1 MRPLIYI
8 IIILLTPAIWSC
20 RSTRY
25 VPVESQIL
33 IKDSVNIRD
42 SIITKEVINKKD
54 SIVMRDSFVT
64 VVDNEG
70 NVLRTELY
78 KQKEVYK
85 DMQRE
90 YNALLAKYNS
100 LLYQERDSIRVP
112 YPVEAQLSR
121 WQEIKLNVG
130 GYAITS
136 FVIILLIVVVWTIYK
151 LIK

>member
-1 MRPLIYI
+1 MKLYIYI

-25 VPVESQIL
+25 IPVESQIF

-112 YPVEAQLSR
+112 YPVESQLTK
-121 WQEIKLNVG
+121 WQKLKQDVG
-130 GYAITS
+130 GFAIIAFIS
-136 FVIILLIVVVWTIYK
+136 IFLSVLFYFIYK
-151 LIK
+151 IKK

>member
-1 MRPLIYI
+1 MKLYIYI

-42 SIITKEVINKKD
+42 SIITKEVISKKD
-54 SIVMRDSFVT
+54 SIVMRDSFVA

-90 YNALLAKYNS
+90 YNALLAQYNS

-112 YPVEAQLSR
+112 YPVEAQLTK
-121 WQEIKLNVG
+121 WQKFKQDVG
-130 GYAITS
+130 GFAIIAFIS
-136 FVIILLIVVVWTIYK
+136 IFLSVLFYFIYK
-151 LIK
+151 IKK

>member
-1 MRPLIYI
+1 MKLYIYI

-25 VPVESQIL
+25 VPVESQIF

-112 YPVEAQLSR
+112 YPVESQLTK
-121 WQEIKLNVG
+121 WQKLKQDVG
-130 GYAITS
+130 GFAIIAFIS
-136 FVIILLIVVVWTIYK
+136 IFLSVLFYFIYK
-151 LIK
+151 IKK

>member
-1 MRPLIYI
+1 MKLYIYI

-42 SIITKEVINKKD
+42 SIITKEVISKKD

-112 YPVEAQLSR
+112 YPVESQLTK
-121 WQEIKLNVG
+121 WQKLKQDVG
-130 GYAITS
+130 GFAIIAFIS
-136 FVIILLIVVVWTIYK
+136 IFLSVLFYFIYK
-151 LIK
+151 IKK

>member
-1 MRPLIYI
+1 MKLYIYI

-112 YPVEAQLSR
+112 YPVESQLTK
-121 WQEIKLNVG
+121 WQKLKQDVG
-130 GYAITS
+130 GFAIIAFIS
-136 FVIILLIVVVWTIYK
+136 IFLSVLFYFIYK
-151 LIK
+151 IKK